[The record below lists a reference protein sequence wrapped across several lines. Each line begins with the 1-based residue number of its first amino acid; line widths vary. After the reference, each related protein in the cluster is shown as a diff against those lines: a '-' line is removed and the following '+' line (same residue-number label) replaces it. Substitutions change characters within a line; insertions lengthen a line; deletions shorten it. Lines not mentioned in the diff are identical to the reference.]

1 MRHVCTLLLLLF
13 GNLVYLPITKHRKG
27 LVRLYAGLLSVS
39 VFLLAGGLFWS
50 KLLDM
55 AQLTSVASLIWLMFV
70 LKGVIREEKQSCN
83 ARAFRYGI
91 FVVQVVLLLTVGLA
105 WGACLYRQ
113 RINHSDYGIA
123 YDQPSLEKFN
133 NWIFP
138 LWRGRIVGS
147 TRLCVRA
154 LGGSGRMY
162 LACLIDKNVEGG
174 KITVQFQVFGEDKEG
189 LRYSELTKFAT
200 VGVDSENNS
209 CVVTEENV
217 VVRSIVNANVRG
229 LPGCVIR
236 FEYKDSFT
244 ELTLSF

>member
-1 MRHVCTLLLLLF
+1 
-13 GNLVYLPITKHRKG
+13 
-27 LVRLYAGLLSVS
+27 
-39 VFLLAGGLFWS
+39 
-50 KLLDM
+50 
-55 AQLTSVASLIWLMFV
+55 
-70 LKGVIREEKQSCN
+70 
-83 ARAFRYGI
+83 
-91 FVVQVVLLLTVGLA
+91 
-105 WGACLYRQ
+105 
-113 RINHSDYGIA
+113 
-123 YDQPSLEKFN
+123 
-133 NWIFP
+133 
-138 LWRGRIVGS
+138 
-147 TRLCVRA
+147 
-154 LGGSGRMY
+154 MY